1 MLIDRD
7 DFRCLEVSID
17 VRRILKIKCRSRNVN
32 RSLRLMRGKWMVQ
45 KCRWISGEVAADLLL
60 WICLLCKMA
69 FVVNVAGRFA
79 EVWTEALV
87 LIIYI
92 EVVYSV
98 VDAV

>member
-1 MLIDRD
+1 MSIDLD

-45 KCRWISGEVAADLLL
+45 KRRWISGEVVVDLLS

-69 FVVNVAGRFA
+69 FVVNVAGRFYKIMDGSLG
-79 EVWTEALV
+79 VNYLYRDV
-87 LIIYI
+87 LIG
-92 EVVYSV
+92 S
-98 VDAV
+98 